1 MSSTLPT
8 SDQRSHGEL
17 EHFLVLIPAWNP
29 DARLIALVEDLA
41 AYGFAMILVVDD
53 GSPAGSLPIFEQ
65 MKTVPSVHLLR
76 HERNRGKGRALK
88 TGFRYILSELPLI
101 DGVITADADGQHAVA
116 DIVAVARAM
125 REGGDEVTLGVRE
138 FAKDVPLRNWFGNV
152 LTKHVFGFVAGM
164 KVSDT
169 QTGLRAFR
177 RSILPQLEILPGERY
192 EYEMTVLAY
201 ICRHLGKLREIPITT
216 IYMEGGNTSHFHPVW
231 DSLRIY
237 LALVRFYFSSPLH

>member
-29 DARLIALVEDLA
+29 DTRLIALVEDLA

-88 TGFRYILSELPLI
+88 TGFRYILSELALI
-101 DGVITADADGQHAVA
+101 EGVITADADGQHAVA

-216 IYMEGGNTSHFHPVW
+216 IYMEAGNTSHFHPVW

>member
-8 SDQRSHGEL
+8 PAQKSHGEM
-17 EHFLVLIPAWNP
+17 EHFVVLIPAWNP
-29 DARLIALVEDLA
+29 DARLIALVQELA

-53 GSPAGSLPIFEQ
+53 GSPSGILLIFEQ
-65 MKTVPSVHLLR
+65 MKTVPSFHLLH

-101 DGVITADADGQHAVA
+101 DGVITADADGQHAAA
-116 DIVAVARAM
+116 DVVAVARAM
-125 REGGDEVTLGVRE
+125 SDGSDEVTLGVRE

-152 LTKHVFGFVAGM
+152 LTKHVFGFVAGTM
-164 KVSDT
+164 VSDT

-177 RSILPQLEILPGERY
+177 RSLLPQLEILPGERY

-201 ICRHLGKLREIPITT
+201 ICLHVGKPREIPITT
-216 IYMEGGNTSHFHPVW
+216 IYVEGDRTSLFHPAW

-237 LALVRFYFSSPLH
+237 LALVRFYFSSLAH

>member
-1 MSSTLPT
+1 
-8 SDQRSHGEL
+8 
-17 EHFLVLIPAWNP
+17 
-29 DARLIALVEDLA
+29 LA

-88 TGFRYILSELPLI
+88 TGFRYILSELALI
-101 DGVITADADGQHAVA
+101 EGVITADADGQHAVA

-216 IYMEGGNTSHFHPVW
+216 IYMEAGNTSHFHPVW

>member
-8 SDQRSHGEL
+8 PDQSSHGEL
-17 EHFLVLIPAWNP
+17 EHLVVLIPAWNP
-29 DARLIALVEDLA
+29 DTRLIGLVEELA
-41 AYGFAMILVVDD
+41 AYGFAMILVIDD
-53 GSPAGSLPIFEQ
+53 GSPTGSLPIFEQ
-65 MKTVPSVHLLR
+65 MKTVPSFHLLR

-88 TGFRYILSELPLI
+88 TGFRYILSDLPMI
-101 DGVITADADGQHAVA
+101 DGVITADADGQHAAA

-125 REGGDEVTLGVRE
+125 RDGSDEVTLGVRE

-152 LTKHVFGFVAGM
+152 LTKHIFGFVAGM

-177 RSILPQLEILPGERY
+177 RSLLPQLEILPGERY
-192 EYEMTVLAY
+192 KYEMTVLAY
-201 ICRHLGKLREIPITT
+201 ICRHIGKLREIPITT
-216 IYMEGGNTSHFHPVW
+216 IYMEGDNTSHFHPVW

-237 LALVRFYFSSPLH
+237 RALVRFYFSSLIY

>member
-216 IYMEGGNTSHFHPVW
+216 IYMEGGKTSPFHPVW

>member
-29 DARLIALVEDLA
+29 DTRLIALVEDLA

-216 IYMEGGNTSHFHPVW
+216 IYMEAGNTSHFHPVW

>member
-88 TGFRYILSELPLI
+88 TGFRYILSELALI
-101 DGVITADADGQHAVA
+101 EGVITADADGQHAVA

-216 IYMEGGNTSHFHPVW
+216 IYMEAGNTSHFHPVW

>member
-125 REGGDEVTLGVRE
+125 REVGDEVTLGVRE

-216 IYMEGGNTSHFHPVW
+216 IYMEGGKTSPFHPVW

>member
-29 DARLIALVEDLA
+29 DTRLIALVEDLA

-125 REGGDEVTLGVRE
+125 REVGDEVTLGVRE

-216 IYMEGGNTSHFHPVW
+216 IYMEGGKTSPFHPVW

>member
-8 SDQRSHGEL
+8 SDQSSLGAL
-17 EHFLVLIPAWNP
+17 EPFVVLIPAWNP
-29 DARLIALVEDLA
+29 DARLIALVRELA

-53 GSPAGSLPIFEQ
+53 GSPASSLPLFEEIE
-65 MKTVPSVHLLR
+65 TVRSCHLLR
-76 HERNRGKGRALK
+76 HERNRGKGCALK
-88 TGFRYILSELPLI
+88 TGFRYVLSELPSI

-125 REGGDEVTLGVRE
+125 RDSGDLVTLGVRE
-138 FAKDVPLRNWFGNV
+138 FAKDVPLRNWLGNV

-169 QTGLRAFR
+169 QTGLRGFR
-177 RSILPQLEILPGERY
+177 RSLLPQLEILPGERY
-192 EYEMTVLAY
+192 EYEMTELAY
-201 ICRHLGKLREIPITT
+201 ICRHVGRPREIPITT
-216 IYMEGGNTSHFHPVW
+216 IYMEGDNTSHFHPVW

-237 LALVRFYFSSPLH
+237 VALIRFYFSSLRD

>member
-8 SDQRSHGEL
+8 PDQSSHGEL
-17 EHFLVLIPAWNP
+17 EHLVVLIPAWNP
-29 DARLIALVEDLA
+29 DTRLIGLVEELA
-41 AYGFAMILVVDD
+41 AYGFAMILVIDD
-53 GSPAGSLPIFEQ
+53 GSPADRLSIFEQ
-65 MKTVPSVHLLR
+65 MKTVPSFHLLR

-88 TGFRYILSELPLI
+88 TGFRYILSDLPMI
-101 DGVITADADGQHAVA
+101 DGVITADADGQHAAA

-125 REGGDEVTLGVRE
+125 RDGSDEVTLGVRE

-152 LTKHVFGFVAGM
+152 LTKHIFGFVAGM

-177 RSILPQLEILPGERY
+177 RSLLPQLEILPGERY

-201 ICRHLGKLREIPITT
+201 ICRHIGKLREIPITT
-216 IYMEGGNTSHFHPVW
+216 IYMEGDNTSHFHPVW

-237 LALVRFYFSSPLH
+237 RALVRFYFSSLIY

>member
-29 DARLIALVEDLA
+29 DTRLIALVEDLA

-88 TGFRYILSELPLI
+88 TGFRYILSELALI
-101 DGVITADADGQHAVA
+101 EGVITADADGQHAVA

-216 IYMEGGNTSHFHPVW
+216 IYMEGGKTSPFHPVW